1 MLPQEQRRQQRQEY
15 FHNVSPVFMTK
26 SRTASVSFGLVVEI
40 QALENQNQK
49 TTPIQKLRFNIL
61 NQKKLSVLFR
71 LFCVQKLMVLFLLC
85 VLRQCYQTN
94 YVHIRCGA
102 SFIFSLKAYLSL
114 FFNKGIQFM
123 FSEI

>member
-26 SRTASVSFGLVVEI
+26 SRTASVSFSLVVEI

-61 NQKKLSVLFR
+61 NQKKLSVLFS
-71 LFCVQKLMVLFLLC
+71 LFLC
-85 VLRQCYQTN
+85 TKTDGPFFCFVCYVSITKQIMRILEI
-94 YVHIRCGA
+94 VHI
-102 SFIFSLKAYLSL
+102 FS
-114 FFNKGIQFM
+114 
-123 FSEI
+123 

>member
-26 SRTASVSFGLVVEI
+26 SRTASVSFSLVVEI

-61 NQKKLSVLFR
+61 FSLFLCTKTDGPFFALCVASVLP
-71 LFCVQKLMVLFLLC
+71 
-85 VLRQCYQTN
+85 N
-94 YVHIRCGA
+94 
-102 SFIFSLKAYLSL
+102 
-114 FFNKGIQFM
+114 
-123 FSEI
+123 